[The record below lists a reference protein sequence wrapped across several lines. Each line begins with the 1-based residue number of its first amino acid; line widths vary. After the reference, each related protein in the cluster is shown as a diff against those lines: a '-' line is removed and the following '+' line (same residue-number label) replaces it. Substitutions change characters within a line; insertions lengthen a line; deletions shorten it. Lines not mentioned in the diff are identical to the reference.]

1 MISLKHHE
9 IAPGVT
15 IPKIGLGTWGMGGK
29 QIEDRRWDEENITAI
44 RFAIDLGLTHID
56 TAEYYGAGHT
66 EELVGEA
73 IEPYNREDIF
83 LTTKVWRDHLQYDD
97 LIDSMKKS
105 LQRLNQDYVDLYLVH
120 WPNYQIPLKETMQ
133 ALEHCVNEGYT
144 RYIGVCN
151 YSANL
156 IQEAQSYL
164 KENYLI
170 ANQSEYSLV
179 SKAPR
184 VNLLPYLQETNRT
197 LIAYSPLGQGILPRM
212 NFKTLTEIAEKYRKT
227 VPQVALN
234 WVVSQENVVAI
245 PKSSNPIHLLEFMD
259 AIGWE
264 MNLEDNIELTNSFI

>member
-1 MISLKHHE
+1 MEYHE
-9 IAPGVT
+9 IAPGVF

-29 QIEDRRWDEENITAI
+29 QIEDRRWDEETITAI

-83 LTTKVWRDHLQYDD
+83 LTTKVWRDNLHFDD

-105 LQRLNQDYVDLYLVH
+105 LRLLNQDYVDLYLVH

-133 ALEHCVNEGYT
+133 ALEHCVQEGYT

-170 ANQSEYSLV
+170 ANQSEYSLI
-179 SKAPR
+179 SRAPR

-197 LIAYSPLGQGILPRM
+197 LIAYSPLGRGILPRM

-234 WVVSQENVVAI
+234 WIITQENVVTV

>member
-1 MISLKHHE
+1 LEYHE

-73 IEPYNREDIF
+73 IEPY
-83 LTTKVWRDHLQYDD
+83 K
-97 LIDSMKKS
+97 
-105 LQRLNQDYVDLYLVH
+105 
-120 WPNYQIPLKETMQ
+120 
-133 ALEHCVNEGYT
+133 
-144 RYIGVCN
+144 YIGVCN

-170 ANQSEYSLV
+170 ANQSEYSLI
-179 SKAPR
+179 SRAPR

-197 LIAYSPLGQGILPRM
+197 LIAYSPLGRGILPRM

-234 WVVSQENVVAI
+234 WVVSQENVLAI

-259 AIGWE
+259 AVGWE